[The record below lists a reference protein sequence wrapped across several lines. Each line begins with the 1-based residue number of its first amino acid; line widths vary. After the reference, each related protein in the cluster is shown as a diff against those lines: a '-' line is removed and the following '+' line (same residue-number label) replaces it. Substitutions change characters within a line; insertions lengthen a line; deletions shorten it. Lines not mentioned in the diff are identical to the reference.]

1 MGRMK
6 KMTLSV
12 LFLTCITLA
21 SLALAQVRIAFV
33 PQIQGIPYYVAMEEG
48 GNAAAE
54 QFGAQ
59 YTQQGPTSTNAADQ
73 LRIFESF
80 INQRYDVIVVSPVEV
95 QSLRPAITRA
105 RSMGINV
112 MTSDADAPESD
123 RQVFVAQALDQDLG
137 YTVMD
142 ELVKRMGEDA
152 KVAIIS
158 DAPTIQSLNN
168 WIAAIRERA
177 ETTYPNVEIVSV
189 QHTDGT
195 TARAYQY
202 ATDAMTANPDL
213 DAIIGIASTTCPG
226 VAQAVEDA
234 GRIGEVI
241 TTGYCS
247 PNTVRNY
254 VKSGAMP
261 FSVLWSPYDLG
272 YLTVWAGVQLAE
284 GRDFADMDE
293 EIMVPGLEN
302 AATYL
307 EDENILL
314 LGPPAVFTEE
324 NIDDFDF

>member
-1 MGRMK
+1 MFRIG
-6 KMTLSV
+6 LIG
-12 LFLTCITLA
+12 LFLTLSMLFGSA
-21 SLALAQVRIAFV
+21 FGQVRIAFV

-48 GNAAAE
+48 GKAAAE
-54 QFGAQ
+54 QFGAV

-80 INQRYDVIVVSPVEV
+80 INQRYDVIAVSPVEA

-105 RSMGINV
+105 RNMGVNV

-123 RQVFVAQALDQDLG
+123 RQIYVAQALDQDLG
-137 YTVMD
+137 YTVLD
-142 ELVKRMGEDA
+142 ELVQRAGEDA
-152 KVAIIS
+152 SIAIIS

-168 WIAAIRERA
+168 WIAAIQERA
-177 ETTYPNVEIVSV
+177 ETTYPNVTIVSV

-202 ATDAMTANPDL
+202 ATDAMTAHPDL
-213 DAIIGIASTTCPG
+213 DGIIGIASTTCPG

-234 GRIGEVI
+234 EKIGEVI

-247 PNTVRNY
+247 PNTVRSY

-272 YLTVWAGVQLAE
+272 YLTVWAGVQLSE
-284 GRDFADMDE
+284 GQDFTEME
-293 EIMVPGLEN
+293 GSIEVPGLAN
-302 AATYL
+302 PVTYL
-307 EDENILL
+307 ADQRILL
-314 LGPPAVFTEE
+314 LGPPTVFTED